1 MPLYTVIK
9 NGVLSGIRA
18 IPGEEEQIED
28 YLQPGESYILGH
40 YPEDRFYLEDDLPV
54 PRKEQTT
61 VGTVT
66 KVYSGDPI
74 IISGLPENASVM
86 ALDWPISIN
95 QNTATVDTTGQEGVV
110 SVFISAPQYLDLE
123 IQITVVSLEYCQAS
137 VRQLRDAL
145 LTACDWTQL
154 PDVPLETKAAW
165 AIYRQ
170 LLRDIPNQSGFPLTV
185 NWPNAPFE

>member
-40 YPEDRFYLEDDLPV
+40 YPEDSFYLEDDLPG
-54 PRKEQTT
+54 PRKKQTT

-74 IISGLPENASVM
+74 IISGLPENASVL
-86 ALDWPISIN
+86 ALDWPVSIN
-95 QNTATVDTTGQEGVV
+95 QNIATVDTAGQEGIV

-123 IQITVVSLEYCQAS
+123 IAQSLTSAS
-137 VRQLRDAL
+137 
-145 LTACDWTQL
+145 QL
-154 PDVPLETKAAW
+154 PKRFSPTKGG
-165 AIYRQ
+165 YQ
-170 LLRDIPNQSGFPLTV
+170 FTVLLFSTS
-185 NWPNAPFE
+185 